1 MQWPYLLFAVVAG
14 AMIPFQAGVNSQ
26 LAHWVSGPIRA
37 AFVSFVV
44 GTVALLL
51 VAAAQRKSLPSLGRL
66 GDAPW
71 WIWIGGL
78 LGAFYVAGSIVA
90 APRLGAAL
98 LIAAV
103 VAGQTAASVVIDQYG
118 WVGFKEQH
126 ISAGRVVGVVLVA
139 AGVAL
144 VRVF

>member
-14 AMIPFQAGVNSQ
+14 AMIPFQAGINAQ
-26 LAHWVSGPIRA
+26 LAHWVGGPIRA
-37 AFVSFVV
+37 ALVSFLV
-44 GTVALLL
+44 GTLALLL
-51 VAAAQRKSLPSLGRL
+51 VAVAQRKSVPSIGRIA
-66 GDAPW
+66 DAPW
-71 WIWIGGL
+71 WVWIGGL
-78 LGAFYVAGSIVA
+78 LGAFYVAGSIFA
-90 APRLGAAL
+90 APKLGAAL

-118 WVGFKEQH
+118 WVGFKEEH
-126 ISAGRVVGVVLVA
+126 ISAGRIAGVLLVA

>member
-1 MQWPYLLFAVVAG
+1 MWPYVLFAVVAG
-14 AMIPFQAGVNSQ
+14 AMIPFQAGINAQ
-26 LAHWVSGPIRA
+26 LAHWVGGPIRA
-37 AFVSFVV
+37 AFVSFLV

-51 VAAAQRKSLPSLGRL
+51 LAAVVRRPVPSVGKL

-71 WIWIGGL
+71 WVWIGGL
-78 LGAFYVAGSIVA
+78 LGAFYVAGSIYA
-90 APRLGAAL
+90 APKLGAAL

-118 WVGFKEQH
+118 WVGFEEQH
-126 ISAGRVVGVVLVA
+126 ISAGRVAGVLLVA
-139 AGVAL
+139 AGVTL

>member
-14 AMIPFQAGVNSQ
+14 AMIPFQAGINSQ
-26 LAHWVSGPIRA
+26 LSHWVGGPIRA

-44 GTVALLL
+44 GTVALLIL
-51 VAAAQRKSLPSLGRL
+51 AVAVRKPAPPLGRL

-71 WIWIGGL
+71 WVWIGGL
-78 LGAFYVAGSIVA
+78 LGAFYVAGSIYA
-90 APRLGAAL
+90 APKLGAAL

-126 ISAGRVVGVVLVA
+126 ISAGRIAGVLLVA
-139 AGVAL
+139 GGVTL

>member
-14 AMIPFQAGVNSQ
+14 AMIPFQAGINSQ
-26 LAHWVSGPIRA
+26 LSHWVGGPILA

-44 GTVALLL
+44 GTIALFL
-51 VAAAQRKSLPSLGRL
+51 VAAAQRRSVPSLGRI

-71 WIWIGGL
+71 WVWIGGL
-78 LGAFYVAGSIVA
+78 LGAFYVAGSIFA
-90 APRLGAAL
+90 APKLGAAL

-103 VAGQTAASVVIDQYG
+103 VAGQTAASIVIDQYG

-126 ISAGRVVGVVLVA
+126 ISAGRLAGVLLVA

>member
-14 AMIPFQAGVNSQ
+14 AMIPFQAGVNAQ
-26 LAHWVSGPIRA
+26 LAHWVGGPIRA
-37 AFVSFVV
+37 ALVSFLV
-44 GTVALLL
+44 GTLALLL
-51 VAAAQRKSLPSLGRL
+51 IAVAQRKSVPSIGRIA
-66 GDAPW
+66 DAPW
-71 WIWIGGL
+71 WVWIGGL
-78 LGAFYVAGSIVA
+78 LGAFYVAGSIFA
-90 APRLGAAL
+90 APKLGAAL

-118 WVGFKEQH
+118 WVGFKEEH
-126 ISAGRVVGVVLVA
+126 ISAGRIAGVLLVA

>member
-1 MQWPYLLFAVVAG
+1 MQWPYVLFAVVAG
-14 AMIPFQAGVNSQ
+14 AMIPFQAGINAQ
-26 LAHWVSGPIRA
+26 LAHWVGGPIRA
-37 AFVSFVV
+37 ALVSFLV
-44 GTVALLL
+44 GTFALLL
-51 VAAAQRKSLPSLGRL
+51 VAAAQRKSLPSIGRI

-71 WIWIGGL
+71 WVWIGGL
-78 LGAFYVAGSIVA
+78 LGAFYVAGSVFA
-90 APRLGAAL
+90 APKLGAAL

-103 VAGQTAASVVIDQYG
+103 VAGQTVASVVIDQYG

-126 ISAGRVVGVVLVA
+126 VSAGRVAGVLLVG

>member
-14 AMIPFQAGVNSQ
+14 AMIPFQAGINSQ
-26 LAHWVSGPIRA
+26 LSHWVGGPIRA

-44 GTVALLL
+44 GTVALLIL
-51 VAAAQRKSLPSLGRL
+51 AVAVRKPAPSLGRL

-71 WIWIGGL
+71 WVWIGGL
-78 LGAFYVAGSIVA
+78 LGAFYVAGSIYA
-90 APRLGAAL
+90 APKLGAAL

-126 ISAGRVVGVVLVA
+126 ISAGRIAGVLLVA
-139 AGVAL
+139 GGVTL

>member
-1 MQWPYLLFAVVAG
+1 MQWPYVLFAVVAG

-26 LAHWVSGPIRA
+26 LAHWVGGPIRA

-44 GTVALLL
+44 GTLALLL
-51 VAAAQRKSLPSLGRL
+51 VAAFVRRPVPSLGSL

-71 WIWIGGL
+71 WVWVGGL

-103 VAGQTAASVVIDQYG
+103 VAGQTAASVVIDHWG
-118 WVGFKEQH
+118 WVGFKEQQ
-126 ISAGRVVGVVLVA
+126 ISPGRIVGVLLVA
-139 AGVAL
+139 TGVAL
-144 VRVF
+144 VRIF